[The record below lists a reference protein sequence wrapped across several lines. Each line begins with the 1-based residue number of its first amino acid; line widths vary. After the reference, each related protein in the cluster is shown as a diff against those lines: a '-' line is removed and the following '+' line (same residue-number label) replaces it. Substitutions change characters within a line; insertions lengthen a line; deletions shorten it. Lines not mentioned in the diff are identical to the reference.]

1 MLQFL
6 PVDALSF
13 ERLLVVAF
21 VRAEDDEFD
30 GGGGRHHV
38 TVVIRLLH
46 LNSVLIRLHRR
57 LYTITHPAMPCY
69 ATLSK

>member
-13 ERLLVVAF
+13 ERLLIVAF

-30 GGGGRHHV
+30 GGRHRI
-38 TVVIRLLH
+38 TVIICLLH